1 MKKMIATALLGLG
14 LTSYSQQLPSRFTMD
29 DFEKQVLA
37 FEPKKNK
44 DVSDKDY
51 GYGKMILK
59 ETKEAVRNKPENFN
73 LADYFN
79 VLSAL
84 ASLKEPKETLDIA
97 FRKFSAAEGSC
108 EYILSFESTVKN
120 NLKYDAIREAYDQ
133 ELTKCKEDTAV
144 EKSFDLSAYA
154 TSNHLDPSLVERIY
168 NVHLKDQRYRNTDS
182 TKKISSKQHL
192 LDKENQVTVDSLY
205 RVHTAY
211 VGKNRVGK
219 KFESVMWAVIQH
231 SNVEMMER
239 YLPVVKKAVL
249 DKELEVAP
257 LKMLIDRFYGLKYG
271 YQIFG
276 SQGDGF
282 GFKTADEK
290 TIKEV
295 KLEYGIE

>member
-1 MKKMIATALLGLG
+1 MKKMIATVLLGLG
-14 LTSYSQQLPSRFTMD
+14 LTCHAQQLPSRFTMEG
-29 DFEKQVLA
+29 FEIQVLA

-44 DVSDKDY
+44 EVSDKDY
-51 GYGKMILK
+51 AYGKMILK
-59 ETKEAVRNKPENFN
+59 ETKEAARNKPENFN

-97 FRKFSAAEGSC
+97 FRKFAAAEGSC

-120 NLKYDAIREAYDQ
+120 NRKYDAIREAYDQ
-133 ELTKCKEDTAV
+133 QLTRCKADTAR
-144 EKSFDLSAYA
+144 EKEFDVSRYA
-154 TSNHLDPSLVERIY
+154 TSNLLESSLVKRIY
-168 NVHLKDQRYRNTDS
+168 NVHLKDQRYRSTDG
-182 TKKISSKQHL
+182 TKKMSDMQHL

-205 RVHTAY
+205 RVYAAY
-211 VGKNRVGK
+211 VGKNRVGE

-231 SNVEMMER
+231 SNVQMMER
-239 YLPVVKKAVL
+239 YLPVVQKAVL
-249 DKELEVAP
+249 DKQLEVAP

-295 KLEYGIE
+295 KSKYGIE